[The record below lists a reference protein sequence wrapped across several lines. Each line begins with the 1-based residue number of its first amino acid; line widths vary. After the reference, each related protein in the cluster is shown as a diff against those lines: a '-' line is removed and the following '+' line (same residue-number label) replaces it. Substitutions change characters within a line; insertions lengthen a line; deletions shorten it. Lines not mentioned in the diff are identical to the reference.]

1 MLLEM
6 LPALLMRIRATAV
19 ANDIAAADATAPS
32 SAPEERAGPPL
43 VRTLRRRPGVSYA
56 RSANVIL
63 PLCFAERFPGW
74 RALRAPRG

>member
-19 ANDIAAADATAPS
+19 ANDIAADGTAPP

-74 RALRAPRG
+74 RALRAPRA

>member
-6 LPALLMRIRATAV
+6 LPALIMRIRATAV
-19 ANDIAAADATAPS
+19 ANDIATADAPAG
-32 SAPEERAGPPL
+32 APEAPAGPPL

-63 PLCFAERFPGW
+63 PLCFAERMPGW
-74 RALRAPRG
+74 RARRAPRA